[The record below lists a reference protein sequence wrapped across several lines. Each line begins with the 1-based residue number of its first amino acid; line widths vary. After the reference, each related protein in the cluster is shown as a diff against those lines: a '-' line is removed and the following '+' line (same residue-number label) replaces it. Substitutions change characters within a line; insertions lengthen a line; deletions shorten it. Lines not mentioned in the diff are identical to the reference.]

1 MDICLES
8 FNPYSVNEEE
18 VINEGTNIFSKAL
31 EVLSKIWHKILDTIT
46 GFLDKFKKKKAKNVN
61 NDTVAQFK
69 KICKDK
75 AITEINVPVIKNLG
89 KMFKSHDNLMDW
101 IDSVGEGLDFAS
113 RLIESSTGISTG
125 GDGKFINHMSKWYN
139 YFLKYTSTTGLD
151 IKKDPES
158 LVKII
163 KSAMITKDYEEDTIP
178 ISNENILSWSGTGY
192 SLEQIFDDD
201 AMTKLRD
208 SIARYIALLNVLI
221 HKLKF
226 SIINVKNANRI
237 DSVKSGL
244 TVVLKTNQVV
254 GIVVDKYI
262 WSITTIRNKALTIMA
277 SSGVNDNKLENKNVS
292 ECFAYIR

>member
-8 FNPYSVNEEE
+8 FNPYCVNEAE

-46 GFLDKFKKKKAKNVN
+46 GFLDKFKKKKTKNVN
-61 NDTVAQFK
+61 NDTAVQFK

-75 AITEINVPVIKNLG
+75 DITEINVPVINNLG
-89 KMFKSHDNLMDW
+89 KMFKSYDSLMDW
-101 IDSVGEGLDFAS
+101 IDSVGEGLDFTAK
-113 RLIESSTGISTG
+113 LITTSTGTSTG
-125 GDGKFINHMSKWYN
+125 GDGEFIKHMSKWYR
-139 YFLKYTSTTGLD
+139 YFLKYTSTTDLD

-163 KSAMITKDYEEDTIP
+163 KSAMITKDYDGDTIP
-178 ISNENILSWSGTGY
+178 ISDENILSWSGTGY

-201 AMTKLRD
+201 AMTKLKF
-208 SIARYIALLNVLI
+208 SISKYVAMLNVLTN
-221 HKLKF
+221 KLNF
-226 SIINVKNANRI
+226 SIINVRNANKI

-244 TVVLKTNQVV
+244 TVALKANQVV
-254 GIVVDKYI
+254 GIIVEKYI
-262 WSITTIRNKALTIMA
+262 LSIAAIRNKALTIMS
-277 SSGVNDNKLENKNVS
+277 SSGVNDNKPANKNVS

>member
-8 FNPYSVNEEE
+8 FNPYTINEEE
-18 VINEGTNIFSKAL
+18 VINEGTNIFAKAL
-31 EVLSKIWHKILDTIT
+31 EVLSKIWHKILDAIT
-46 GFLDKFKKKKAKNVN
+46 GFLNKFKKKNKND

-113 RLIESSTGISTG
+113 KLLIESSTGISSG
-125 GDGKFINHMSKWYN
+125 GDGKFINHMSKWYR

-163 KSAMITKDYEEDTIP
+163 KSAMITKDYDDDTIP

-201 AMTKLRD
+201 AMTKLKD
-208 SIARYIALLNVLI
+208 SITRYIALLNVLI

-226 SIINVKNANRI
+226 SIINVKNANRM

-244 TVVLKTNQVV
+244 TVVLETNQVV

-277 SSGVNDNKLENKNVS
+277 SSGVNDNKPENKNVS

>member
-8 FNPYSVNEEE
+8 FNPYYVNEEE
-18 VINEGTNIFSKAL
+18 VINEGVNIFSKAL
-31 EVLSKIWHKILDTIT
+31 EVLSRIWHKILDTIN
-46 GFLDKFKKKKAKNVN
+46 GFLDKFKKKKSNNTN

-75 AITEINVPVIKNLG
+75 DITEINVPVIKNLG

-113 RLIESSTGISTG
+113 KLIESSTGISTG
-125 GDGKFINHMSKWYN
+125 GDGKFINHMSKWYR

-158 LVKII
+158 LVRII
-163 KSAMITKDYEEDTIP
+163 KSAMINKDYDDDTIP
-178 ISNENILSWSGTGY
+178 ISNENILSWNGTGY

-201 AMTKLRD
+201 AMTKLKD
-208 SIARYIALLNVLI
+208 SITRCISWLNILI
-221 HKLKF
+221 YKLKF
-226 SIINVKNANRI
+226 STINVKNANRI

-254 GIVVDKYI
+254 GVIVDKYI
-262 WSITTIRNKALTIMA
+262 WSITTIRNKALTIMS
-277 SSGVNDNKLENKNVS
+277 SSGVNTNKNVS

>member
-8 FNPYSVNEEE
+8 FNPYRVNEEE
-18 VINEGTNIFSKAL
+18 VINEGVNIFSKAL

-46 GFLDKFKKKKAKNVN
+46 GFLDKFKKKKTKNVN

-113 RLIESSTGISTG
+113 KLIESSTGISTG
-125 GDGKFINHMSKWYN
+125 GDGKFINHMSKWYR

-163 KSAMITKDYEEDTIP
+163 KSAMITKDYDDDTIP

-201 AMTKLRD
+201 AMTKLKD
-208 SIARYIALLNVLI
+208 SITRYIALLNVLI

-277 SSGVNDNKLENKNVS
+277 SSDTKENVS
-292 ECFAYIR
+292 ESCFAYIR